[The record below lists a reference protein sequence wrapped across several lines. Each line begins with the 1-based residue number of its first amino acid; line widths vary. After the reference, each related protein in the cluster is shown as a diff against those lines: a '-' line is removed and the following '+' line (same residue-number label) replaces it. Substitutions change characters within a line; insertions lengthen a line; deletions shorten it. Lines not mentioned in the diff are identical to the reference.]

1 MSPPTIGVRKDEKQM
16 GDGGL
21 RHPPIHLLR
30 SQDNADYQAEES
42 DALDERSGD
51 NHRGSKFTMRFWL
64 AGSPFKGRCR
74 KKTDADAGS
83 DSNEA
88 CADSGAEISE

>member
-1 MSPPTIGVRKDEKQM
+1 M
-16 GDGGL
+16 GEGGL

-42 DALDERSGD
+42 DALYQRSGD
-51 NHRGSKFTMRFWL
+51 DHRGTQFTMRLRL
-64 AGSPFKGRCR
+64 AGSPFEGRGR